1 MLRYFPS
8 PILQF
13 KTMSYWFNIG
23 NFVSLLFLIGAT
35 IMSFFLI
42 LSGARNTGVLKNFYW
57 IEANTTGFNDASN
70 LTRWFNYEFCGYS
83 NGQLFNCSS
92 KAPAKPFSPRDN
104 FGFNTLMPTSFLDD
118 RDAYY
123 YLSRVGWAMLLIAI
137 FCEVMTLIP
146 QIVSVFKHIR
156 SLSVFATVFHWL
168 SLFFILLTACLLTGC
183 YAKGIRAF
191 HSQNRHA
198 KMGVKCFAL
207 LWTTVFLLLC
217 TSIWMAIA
225 TALKKREKRRKS
237 SSYYTTTVV
246 PSSTDM
252 DDYGYSN
259 APVPVT
265 NNSVELVDRNDRI
278 RDSSNQPSQLP
289 RNPNTVVPSN
299 TVNTTNLVANNT
311 VSNQTST
318 KHKLFNKIKSR
329 KHNDNSNIDNI
340 NNMPVLPT
348 TKEEDEENDV

>member
-1 MLRYFPS
+1 
-8 PILQF
+8 
-13 KTMSYWFNIG
+13 MSLWFNIG
-23 NFVSLLFLIGAT
+23 SFVSLFFLIGAT

-83 NGQLFNCSS
+83 SNGQLFNCSS

-104 FGFNTLMPTSFLDD
+104 FGFNLLMPTSFLND

-123 YLSRVGWAMLLIAI
+123 YLSRVGWAMLLIAV

-146 QIVSVFKHIR
+146 QIISVFKHIR
-156 SLSVFATVFHWL
+156 SLSVFTTVFHWL
-168 SLFFILLTACLLTGC
+168 SLFFILLAACLLTGC

-191 HSQNRHA
+191 HSKDRHA

-217 TSIWMAIA
+217 TSVWMAIA
-225 TALKKREKRRKS
+225 TSLKKREKRKS
-237 SSYYTTTVV
+237 TGYYTTAGIH
-246 PSSTDM
+246 SQDI
-252 DDYGYSN
+252 DEYGGYSH
-259 APVPVT
+259 ATVPVT
-265 NNSVELVDRNDRI
+265 TNQPAGVDGGNYEI
-278 RDSSNQPSQLP
+278 RDASNQPSQLP
-289 RNPNTVVPSN
+289 RNPNVVVPATAPITSH
-299 TVNTTNLVANNT
+299 TSTDNNT
-311 VSNQTST
+311 VSNPTTT
-318 KHKLFNKIKSR
+318 KHKLFNKIKTR
-329 KHNDNSNIDNI
+329 KYNNNNNNNSSKANVDNT

-348 TKEEDEENDV
+348 TKEEDEEYEV